1 MMGRGVRELD
11 MAGLQRAVRN
21 FDGGEGRKLSQPG
34 SDNKPCHY
42 SIQRDVRA
50 STVELESL
58 APFNT
63 GT

>member
-1 MMGRGVRELD
+1 